1 VEEAGRYQLDLNIQ
15 GAEGVVTEVV
25 ITGGT
30 GQEVY
35 RASAGEMTG
44 QGYVDLAAGDYLV
57 TVTFSTE
64 SQEYLPVRVEIQIS
78 HWE

>member
-1 VEEAGRYQLDLNIQ
+1 
-15 GAEGVVTEVV
+15 
-25 ITGGT
+25 
-30 GQEVY
+30 
-35 RASAGEMTG
+35 MTG